1 MKTRK
6 AGDISVGYNIVMY
19 YTIDGQKYICIFDK
33 GFKHCNDFHPNEIIW
48 DEDSYKT
55 YKNAEKA
62 LLKYVSRES
71 FFPFKDVKM
80 GIVQVTTQVP
90 PHSWL

>member
-48 DEDSYKT
+48 DEDSYKI

-62 LLKYVSRES
+62 LLKYISKES
-71 FFPFKDVKM
+71 FFPFENVRL